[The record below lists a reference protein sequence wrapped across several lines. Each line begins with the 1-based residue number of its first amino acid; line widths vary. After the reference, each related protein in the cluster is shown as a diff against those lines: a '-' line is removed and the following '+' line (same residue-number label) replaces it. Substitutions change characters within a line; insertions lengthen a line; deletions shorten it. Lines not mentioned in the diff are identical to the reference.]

1 MYQKKLNFG
10 SSDSKF
16 GLSIQLTKLKKNQII
31 KELKEEESEEDADAE
46 IV

>member
-1 MYQKKLNFG
+1 
-10 SSDSKF
+10 
-16 GLSIQLTKLKKNQII
+16 LTKLKKNQII